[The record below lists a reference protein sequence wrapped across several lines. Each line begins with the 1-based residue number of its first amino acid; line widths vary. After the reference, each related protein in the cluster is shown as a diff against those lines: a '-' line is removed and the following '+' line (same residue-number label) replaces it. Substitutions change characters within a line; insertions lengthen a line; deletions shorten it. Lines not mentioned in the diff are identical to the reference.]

1 MFTLARAPS
10 RAPAHLTPPPHF
22 AAISVSAAAVFL
34 TVALL
39 LKWKRLSK
47 LEFVKP
53 WLYLLAGI
61 GFAAAFLTAWAN
73 TAMGWCRN
81 APYGAGAAI
90 PVVIV
95 IVLAYIV
102 CYDLWPKHPSNRTT
116 EMAALLL
123 PSFAPAMGG
132 AAGQMLG
139 TALSTVAV
147 TGATVIGQAFGV

>member
-1 MFTLARAPS
+1 MSMLARAPVQ
-10 RAPAHLTPPPHF
+10 APTHLTPPPHF
-22 AAISVSAAAVFL
+22 AAISISAAAVFL
-34 TVALL
+34 TVAFLL
-39 LKWKRLSK
+39 RWKRLGR
-47 LEFVKP
+47 LEFLKP

-61 GFAAAFLTAWAN
+61 GFAAAFLTSWAN
-73 TAMGWCRN
+73 TAMTWCRN
-81 APYGAGAAI
+81 LPYGAGAAV

-102 CYDLWPKHPSNRTT
+102 LYDLWPKHASNTVT
-116 EMAALLL
+116 EWSALLL

-147 TGATVIGQAFGV
+147 TGASIIGQAFGV